1 MQDYLLHRSQVLP
14 RAKRKLMHTHS
25 VEKRFLLII
34 CSAVFAF
41 VIPLFGLFFYLSAE
55 RTLTERR
62 ERIDLTISTNAQALG
77 KPLWDFDID
86 SARKVAAAIA
96 AGNEIEAVHV
106 RDSSG
111 SIAISISTTGTKHDV
126 EPRRISTP
134 IYYPSVDGDKYVGTL
149 EIEVDNGGLMSTI
162 GSRDINFMF
171 IFVFAVAIVFLAAVI
186 ANRVIVIRPLLRLTD
201 AVISTRRSG
210 YRQRVNWHSRDEM
223 GLLAENFNEMQSE
236 LAHEESALKAA
247 HAMVQAVYNKTP
259 AMLYMI
265 DADGRIAAVSD
276 YWMFATGYSREEV
289 TGRHFTEFLAR
300 GATWDISCKIGHAPS
315 SEPNGATVKFQ
326 CADGR
331 IIDVLIRET
340 PMGETTGPTSV
351 LCVMT
356 DVTELK
362 EAETRNHLQAI
373 TDHLTGLLNRQ
384 GFEAALDGKI
394 MDADKRGHEVACLFV
409 DLDRFKW
416 INDNM
421 GHAAGDE
428 VLKEV
433 VSRASQQLRPTDI
446 IARLG
451 GDEFAILISAP
462 EAEAIARGI
471 SERIKA
477 TFAAPFTPD
486 GASVTLSASIG
497 IALYPHHATCAAEL
511 LQKSD
516 LAMYARKRNG
526 KNGTEVFNDSIA
538 DTARERAEL
547 ERYINEA
554 LENDWFDAWLQPIC
568 DLKTGQPTNFEA
580 LMRLRHPAHGIL
592 PPAKIIAVAEE
603 NGTIEAIGNVILKKA
618 VDYLARISRIPG
630 LETACMSINFSPLQ
644 LNADLLARMSDILMK
659 SGVQPARIALEI
671 TEAVLMRNNPE
682 INMVLRGLRDCGMSI
697 ALDDFGTGYSSLSYL
712 HRFPVNIV
720 KVDRSF
726 VAALH
731 PDSAVERDK
740 PYLLVQGI
748 NTIAQHLK
756 CKVVAEGIETPS
768 QREILKDMG
777 IQYGQGYLFSRPLSI
792 DDIEQLYNPTGE
804 RLAELV

>member
-1 MQDYLLHRSQVLP
+1 
-14 RAKRKLMHTHS
+14 MHTHS

-34 CSAVFAF
+34 CAAVFIF
-41 VIPLFGLFFYLSAE
+41 VMPLFVLFFYLSAE
-55 RTLTERR
+55 RTLNERM
-62 ERIDLTISTNAQALG
+62 ERFDLTMSTNAQALG

-86 SARKVAAAIA
+86 SANKVAAAIA
-96 AGNEIEAVHV
+96 ASSEIEAVHV

-111 SIAISISTTGTKHDV
+111 SITINIPADGTKHSV
-126 EPRRISTP
+126 ATRRFSTP
-134 IYYPSVDGDKYVGTL
+134 INFSSVDGEKHVGML
-149 EIEVDNGGLMSTI
+149 EIEVGNGGLLSTI
-162 GSRDINFMF
+162 SPRDIAFMLIF
-171 IFVFAVAIVFLAAVI
+171 IFAVTTVFLAAII
-186 ANRVIVIRPLLRLTD
+186 ANRVIVIRPLLRLID
-201 AVISTRRSG
+201 AVIRTRRSG
-210 YRQRVNWHSRDEM
+210 YRQRVDWHSRDEM
-223 GLLAENFNEMQSE
+223 GLLAQNFNEMQSE

-259 AMLYMI
+259 AMLYMV

-276 YWMFATGYSREEV
+276 YWMLATGYSRDEV
-289 TGRHFTEFLAR
+289 TGCHFSDFLAR
-300 GATWDISCKIGHAPS
+300 GEKWRAARAREGAVAPEAAKS
-315 SEPNGATVKFQ
+315 TVKFQ

-340 PMGETTGPTSV
+340 PMSDEAGAASA

-362 EAETRNHLQAI
+362 EAETRNHIQAI

-394 MDADKRGHEVACLFV
+394 IEADKRGHQLACLFV

-416 INDNM
+416 INDNL
-421 GHAAGDE
+421 GHAAGDD

-433 VSRASQQLRPTDI
+433 VSRATAQLRPSDV

-451 GDEFAILISAP
+451 GDEFAILVSAP
-462 EAEAIARGI
+462 DAEAVARGI
-471 SERIKA
+471 SDRIKSIFS
-477 TFAAPFTPD
+477 TPFTPENT
-486 GASVTLSASIG
+486 SVSLSASMG
-497 IALYPHHATCAAEL
+497 IALYPQHAASAAEL

-526 KNGTEVFNDSIA
+526 KNGTEVFDDSMA
-538 DTARERAEL
+538 DNARERAEL
-547 ERYINEA
+547 ERDIADA
-554 LENDWFDAWLQPIC
+554 LEHDWFDAWLQPIC
-568 DLKTGQPTNFEA
+568 DLETGQPSNFEA
-580 LMRLRHPAHGIL
+580 LMRLRHPQRGIL

-603 NGTIEAIGNVILKKA
+603 NGTIEAIGNVILRKA
-618 VDYLARISRIPG
+618 VEYLARISSIPG
-630 LETACMSINFSPLQ
+630 FENVRMSINFSPLQ
-644 LNADLLARMSDILMK
+644 LNADLLARMSEILMK
-659 SGVQPARIALEI
+659 SGIQPSRIVLEI

-731 PDSAVERDK
+731 PDSAAERDK

-748 NTIAQHLK
+748 NTIAQHLN
-756 CKVVAEGIETPS
+756 CKVVAEGIETQS

-777 IQYGQGYLFSRPLSI
+777 IHFGQGYLFSRPLSV
-792 DDIEQLYNPTGE
+792 DDIEQLYNPTGA
-804 RLAELV
+804 RQSAIF

>member
-1 MQDYLLHRSQVLP
+1 
-14 RAKRKLMHTHS
+14 MHTHS

-34 CSAVFAF
+34 CAAVLIF
-41 VIPLFGLFFYLSAE
+41 VMPLFGLFFYLSAE
-55 RTLTERR
+55 RTLSERM
-62 ERIDLTISTNAQALG
+62 ERFDLTISTNAQALG

-96 AGNEIEAVHV
+96 AASEIEAVHV

-111 SIAISISTTGTKHDV
+111 SITINIPPTGTKHQGAT
-126 EPRRISTP
+126 RRFTTP
-134 IYYPSVDGDKYVGTL
+134 ISYASVDGDKHVGTL
-149 EIEVDNGGLMSTI
+149 EIDVDNGGLISTI
-162 GSRDINFMF
+162 GPRDVSFMF
-171 IFVFAVAIVFLAAVI
+171 IFVFAVTIVFLAAVI
-186 ANRVIVIRPLLRLTD
+186 ANRVIVIRPLLRLID
-201 AVISTRRSG
+201 AVIRTRRSG
-210 YRQRVNWHSRDEM
+210 YRQRVDWHSRDEM

-259 AMLYMI
+259 AMLYMV
-265 DADGRIAAVSD
+265 DAGGRIAAVSD
-276 YWMFATGYSREEV
+276 YWMLATGYGRDEV
-289 TGRHFTEFLAR
+289 TGRHFTDFLAR
-300 GATWDISCKIGHAPS
+300 GPRRGADNGRTGHGR
-315 SEPNGATVKFQ
+315 SETVTGTVKFQ

-340 PMGETTGPTSV
+340 PMGEEDGPTSA

-394 MDADKRGHEVACLFV
+394 IEADRRGHQLACLFV

-416 INDNM
+416 INDNL

-428 VLKEV
+428 VLREV
-433 VSRASQQLRPTDI
+433 VARATPQLRPTDV

-451 GDEFAILISAP
+451 GDEFAILVSAP
-462 EAEAIARGI
+462 EAETVARAIAD
-471 SERIKA
+471 RIKSI
-477 TFAAPFTPD
+477 FAAPFTPE

-497 IALYPHHATCAAEL
+497 ISLYPQHASCAAEL

-526 KNGTEVFNDSIA
+526 KNGTEVFADSMA
-538 DTARERAEL
+538 DNARERAEL

-568 DLKTGQPTNFEA
+568 DLETGRPTNFEA

-603 NGTIEAIGNVILKKA
+603 NGKIEAIGNVILRKA
-618 VDYLARISRIPG
+618 VEYLARISSIPG
-630 LETACMSINFSPLQ
+630 FDNVRMSINFSPLQ

-659 SGVQPARIALEI
+659 SGIQPSRIVLEI

-740 PYLLVQGI
+740 AYLLVQGI
-748 NTIAQHLK
+748 NTIAQHLN

-777 IQYGQGYLFSRPLSI
+777 IQFGQGYLFSRPLSI

-804 RLAELV
+804 RLTGRA

>member
-1 MQDYLLHRSQVLP
+1 MY
-14 RAKRKLMHTHS
+14 THS

-34 CSAVFAF
+34 CAAVLIF
-41 VIPLFGLFFYLSAE
+41 VMPLFALFFYLSAE
-55 RTLTERR
+55 RTLSERM
-62 ERIDLTISTNAQALG
+62 ERINLTISTNANALG
-77 KPLWDFDID
+77 KPLWDFDVD

-96 AGNEIEAVHV
+96 AGGEIEAVHV
-106 RDSSG
+106 RDNSG
-111 SIAISISTTGTKHDV
+111 SIEINNPPSGTKHHV
-126 EPRRISTP
+126 PTRRFSTP
-134 IYYPSVDGDKYVGTL
+134 IYYSSVDGEKYAGTL
-149 EIEVDNGGLMSTI
+149 EIDVDDGGLISTI
-162 GSRDINFMF
+162 KARDVSFMF
-171 IFVFAVAIVFLAAVI
+171 IFIFAVAIVFLAALI
-186 ANRVIVIRPLLRLTD
+186 ANRVIVIRPLLRLID
-201 AVISTRRSG
+201 AVIRTRRSG
-210 YRQRVNWHSRDEM
+210 YRQRVDWRSRDEM
-223 GLLAENFNEMQSE
+223 VLLADNFNEMQSE

-265 DADGRIAAVSD
+265 DAEGRIAAVSD
-276 YWMFATGYSREEV
+276 YWMLTTGYSREEV
-289 TGRHFTEFLAR
+289 TGRQFSDFLTS
-300 GATWDISCKIGHAPS
+300 GETWTLGLYTQRSAAP
-315 SEPNGATVKFQ
+315 EAAGRTVKFQ
-326 CADGR
+326 CANGR

-340 PMGETTGPTSV
+340 PMSDDAGRTSA

-394 MDADKRGHEVACLFV
+394 MEADKRGHQLACLFV

-416 INDNM
+416 INDNL

-433 VSRASQQLRPTDI
+433 VNRAATQLRPSDV

-451 GDEFAILISAP
+451 GDEFAILVSAP
-462 EAEAIARGI
+462 DAETVARGI
-471 SERIKA
+471 SDRIKSI
-477 TFAAPFTPD
+477 FAKAFTPE

-497 IALYPHHATCAAEL
+497 IALYPQHAASAAEL

-526 KNGTEVFNDSIA
+526 KNGTEVFADSMA
-538 DTARERAEL
+538 DNARERAEL

-568 DLKTGQPTNFEA
+568 DLETGRPKNFEA

-618 VDYLARISRIPG
+618 VTYLARISDIPG
-630 LETACMSINFSPLQ
+630 FENVRMSINFSPLQ

-659 SGVQPARIALEI
+659 SGIQPSRIVLEI

-740 PYLLVQGI
+740 AYLLVQGI
-748 NTIAQHLK
+748 NTIAQHLN

-768 QREILKDMG
+768 QREILKGMG
-777 IQYGQGYLFSRPLSI
+777 IQFGQGYLFSRPLSI

-804 RLAELV
+804 RVSARG

>member
-1 MQDYLLHRSQVLP
+1 
-14 RAKRKLMHTHS
+14 MHTHS

-34 CSAVFAF
+34 CAAVLIF
-41 VIPLFGLFFYLSAE
+41 VMPLFGLFFYLSAE
-55 RTLTERR
+55 RTLNERM
-62 ERIDLTISTNAQALG
+62 ERIDLTMLTNAQALG

-96 AGNEIEAVHV
+96 AGGEIEAVHV
-106 RDSSG
+106 RDTSG
-111 SIAISISTTGTKHDV
+111 SIAISVPTNGTKHGV
-126 EPRRISTP
+126 ATRRFSTP
-134 IYYPSVDGDKYVGTL
+134 INYASVDGEKHVGTL
-149 EIEVDNGGLMSTI
+149 EVEVDGGGLISTI
-162 GSRDINFMF
+162 GPRDISFMF
-171 IFVFAVAIVFLAAVI
+171 IFVFAVAIVFLASVI
-186 ANRVIVIRPLLRLTD
+186 ANRVIVIRPLLRLID
-201 AVISTRRSG
+201 AVVQTRRSG
-210 YRQRVNWHSRDEM
+210 YRQRVDWYSRDEM
-223 GLLAENFNEMQSE
+223 GMLADNFNEMQSE

-247 HAMVQAVYNKTP
+247 HALVQAVYNKTP

-276 YWMFATGYSREEV
+276 YWMFATGYTRDEV
-289 TGRHFTEFLAR
+289 TGRHFTDFLAR
-300 GATWDISCKIGHAPS
+300 GETWRPGLHAQNATAPDA
-315 SEPNGATVKFQ
+315 NTCTIKFQ
-326 CADGR
+326 CADSR
-331 IIDVLIRET
+331 IIDVLVRET
-340 PMGETTGPTSV
+340 PMGAGAEQTSA

-362 EAETRNHLQAI
+362 EAETRNHIQAI

-394 MDADKRGHEVACLFV
+394 IEADRRGHQLACLFV

-416 INDNM
+416 INDNL
-421 GHAAGDE
+421 GHAAGDD

-433 VSRASQQLRPTDI
+433 VSRATAQLRPSDV

-462 EAEAIARGI
+462 DAEAIARGV
-471 SERIKA
+471 SSRIKSI
-477 TFAAPFTPD
+477 FAAPFTPE

-497 IALYPHHATCAAEL
+497 IALYPRHASCAAEL

-526 KNGTEVFNDSIA
+526 KNGTEVFDDSMA
-538 DTARERAEL
+538 DSARERAEL

-568 DLKTGQPTNFEA
+568 DLETGRPTNFEA
-580 LMRLRHPAHGIL
+580 LMRLRHPAHGVL

-603 NGTIEAIGNVILKKA
+603 NGTIEAIGNVILRKA
-618 VDYLARISRIPG
+618 VEYLARISTIPG
-630 LETACMSINFSPLQ
+630 LESARMSINFSPLQ

-659 SGVQPARIALEI
+659 SGIQPSRIVLEI

-726 VAALH
+726 VASLH
-731 PDSAVERDK
+731 PDSAIERDK
-740 PYLLVQGI
+740 PYLLIQGI
-748 NTIAQHLK
+748 NTIAQHLN

-777 IQYGQGYLFSRPLSI
+777 IQFGQGYLFSRPLSI

-804 RLAELV
+804 RLSGRA

>member
-1 MQDYLLHRSQVLP
+1 
-14 RAKRKLMHTHS
+14 MHTHS

-34 CSAVFAF
+34 CAAVIAL
-41 VIPLFGLFFYLSAE
+41 VMPLFGLFFYLSAE
-55 RTLTERR
+55 RTLNERM
-62 ERIDLTISTNAQALG
+62 ERIDLTMSTNAQALG

-96 AGNEIEAVHV
+96 AGSEIEAVHV

-111 SIAISISTTGTKHDV
+111 AIAISVPPVGTKNNI
-126 EPRRISTP
+126 ETRRFSTP
-134 IYYPSVDGDKYVGTL
+134 INYTSVDGEKYVGSL
-149 EIEVDNGGLMSTI
+149 EIEVDNGGLLSTI
-162 GSRDINFMF
+162 RPRDISFMF
-171 IFVFAVAIVFLAAVI
+171 IFVFAVTIVFLAALI
-186 ANRVIVIRPLLRLTD
+186 ANRVIVIRPLLRLID
-201 AVISTRRSG
+201 AVIKTRRSG
-210 YRQRVNWHSRDEM
+210 YRQRVDWQSRDEM
-223 GLLAENFNEMQSE
+223 GLLADNFNEMQSE

-259 AMLYMI
+259 AMLYMV
-265 DADGRIAAVSD
+265 DADNRIAAVSD
-276 YWMFATGYSREEV
+276 YWMFATGYSRTEV
-289 TGRHFTEFLAR
+289 TGRAFTDFLISGETWPAAPGAR
-300 GATWDISCKIGHAPS
+300 LAT
-315 SEPNGATVKFQ
+315 SEPNAGTVKFQ

-331 IIDVLIRET
+331 VIDVLIRET
-340 PMGETTGPTSV
+340 QMSDEAGHTSA

-362 EAETRNHLQAI
+362 EAETRNHIQAI
-373 TDHLTGLLNRQ
+373 SDHLTGLLNRQ

-394 MDADKRGHEVACLFV
+394 IEADKRGHQLACLFV

-416 INDNM
+416 INDNL
-421 GHAAGDE
+421 GHAAGDH

-433 VSRASQQLRPTDI
+433 VARATEQLRPSDV

-451 GDEFAILISAP
+451 GDEFAILVSSAD
-462 EAEAIARGI
+462 AETVARGI
-471 SERIKA
+471 SDRIKSIF
-477 TFAAPFTPD
+477 TRPFTPE

-497 IALYPHHATCAAEL
+497 IALYPQHASSAAEL

-526 KNGTEVFNDSIA
+526 KNGTEVFDDSMA
-538 DTARERAEL
+538 DNARERAEL
-547 ERYINEA
+547 ERYISEA

-568 DLKTGQPTNFEA
+568 DLKTGAPTNFEA
-580 LMRLRHPAHGIL
+580 LMRLRHPAHGVL

-618 VDYLARISRIPG
+618 VAYLSRISQIPG
-630 LETACMSINFSPLQ
+630 LENARMSINFSPLQ

-659 SGVQPARIALEI
+659 STIQPSRIVLEI

-682 INMVLRGLRDCGMSI
+682 INLVLRGLRDCGMAI

-726 VAALH
+726 VAALQ
-731 PDSAVERDK
+731 PDSAEERDK
-740 PYLLVQGI
+740 AYLLIQGI
-748 NTIAQHLK
+748 NTIAQHLN
-756 CKVVAEGIETPS
+756 CKVVAEGIETSS

-777 IQYGQGYLFSRPLSI
+777 IPYGQGYLFSRPLSI
-792 DDIEQLYNPTGE
+792 DDVEQLYDPTGL
-804 RLAELV
+804 RLHGRA

>member
-1 MQDYLLHRSQVLP
+1 
-14 RAKRKLMHTHS
+14 MHTHS

-34 CSAVFAF
+34 CAAVLIF
-41 VIPLFGLFFYLSAE
+41 VMPLFALFFYLSAE
-55 RTLTERR
+55 RTLSERMDR
-62 ERIDLTISTNAQALG
+62 FDLTMSTNAQALG

-96 AGNEIEAVHV
+96 AGSEIEAVHV

-111 SIAISISTTGTKHDV
+111 SIEINIPASGTKHEV
-126 EPRRISTP
+126 ATRGFSTP
-134 IYYPSVDGDKYVGTL
+134 IRFSSVDGDKYVGTL
-149 EIEVDNGGLMSTI
+149 EIEVDNGGLLSTI
-162 GSRDINFMF
+162 SPRDVSFMF
-171 IFVFAVAIVFLAAVI
+171 IFVFAVTIVFLASVI
-186 ANRVIVIRPLLRLTD
+186 ANRVIVIRPMLRLID
-201 AVISTRRSG
+201 AIIQTRRSG
-210 YRQRVNWHSRDEM
+210 YRQRVDWRSRDEM

-259 AMLYMI
+259 AMLYMV
-265 DADGRIAAVSD
+265 DADDRIAAVSD
-276 YWMFATGYSREEV
+276 YWMLATGYTREDV
-289 TGRHFTEFLAR
+289 TGRDFTDFLAR
-300 GATWDISCKIGHAPS
+300 GETWRTTRNATEETAP
-315 SEPNGATVKFQ
+315 EIANRTVKFQ
-326 CADGR
+326 CADGS

-340 PMGETTGPTSV
+340 SMGDDAGHTSA

-362 EAETRNHLQAI
+362 EAETRNHIQAI

-384 GFEAALDGKI
+384 GFEAALDVKI
-394 MDADKRGHEVACLFV
+394 NEADRRGHELACLFV

-416 INDNM
+416 INDNL
-421 GHAAGDE
+421 GHAAGDD
-428 VLKEV
+428 VLREV
-433 VSRASQQLRPTDI
+433 VKRATAQLRPSDV

-451 GDEFAILISAP
+451 GNEFAILVSAP
-462 EAEAIARGI
+462 DAETVARGI
-471 SERIKA
+471 SSRIKSIF
-477 TFAAPFTPD
+477 TTPFTPE
-486 GASVTLSASIG
+486 STTVSLSASIG
-497 IALYPHHATCAAEL
+497 IALYPQHATCAAEL

-516 LAMYARKRNG
+516 LAMYSRKRNG
-526 KNGTEVFNDSIA
+526 KNGTEVFDDSMA
-538 DTARERAEL
+538 DNARERAEL
-547 ERYINEA
+547 ERYINDA

-568 DLKTGQPTNFEA
+568 DLKTGQPSNFEA
-580 LMRLRHPAHGIL
+580 LMRLRHPEHGIL

-618 VDYLARISRIPG
+618 VEYLARVSEIPG
-630 LETACMSINFSPLQ
+630 FENVRMSINFSPLQ
-644 LNADLLARMSDILMK
+644 LNADLLSRMSDILMK
-659 SGVQPARIALEI
+659 SGIQPSRIVLEI

-740 PYLLVQGI
+740 AYLLIQGI
-748 NTIAQHLK
+748 NTIAQHLN

-804 RLAELV
+804 RLSARA